1 MKEAYLAICE
11 GSGILLLLISM
22 EVLAMTKVILA
33 DDLTGAL
40 DSGVK
45 FLIKGPVIVQISS
58 CGTSSLLP
66 KDSFVVVN
74 TGTRE
79 MKPEKAKGVLTR
91 IIDSLAIDNGKTL
104 LFKKIDS
111 NMRGNVGAEL
121 EAIYASS
128 DFKNFL
134 LCPANPPQ
142 GRKVQNARVY
152 LDNRPLSEKSISEI
166 LASQTNLPVRHLS
179 IRETQSLAD
188 HPNDF
193 AEILNRFPII
203 SFDAVDLKTLLFGAK
218 LLKCAQQFNRKILPV
233 GSAGFASA
241 LALLDIISTSSVL
254 LVSGSIHPKSIGQVE
269 KLLDQIDSSL
279 RVVVLGNEE
288 DVGYAVLTRLQ
299 QQGRCAVINSLD
311 PYPDEC
317 LFLEVIKN
325 LGRLLSTKPP
335 ELILVNGGETASA
348 LLEGLG
354 VSHLE
359 VQGELENG
367 VVLSKSP
374 SFYFVSKSGG
384 FGDEDTL
391 LTMATLGGFVT

>member
-1 MKEAYLAICE
+1 
-11 GSGILLLLISM
+11 
-22 EVLAMTKVILA
+22 MTKVILA

-45 FLIKGPVIVQISS
+45 FLVKGPVIVQNSS
-58 CGTSSLLP
+58 YETPNQLP
-66 KDSFVVVN
+66 KDSFVVLN
-74 TGTRE
+74 TRTRE
-79 MKPEKAKGVLTR
+79 MKPEEAKNVLMR
-91 IIDSLAIDNGKTL
+91 IVDSLTMDNGKTL

-121 EAIYASS
+121 EAIHISS

-142 GRKVQNARVY
+142 GRKVQDAKVY
-152 LDNRPLSEKSISEI
+152 LNDKPLSEKTISEI
-166 LASQTNLPVRHLS
+166 LVSQTDLPVRHLS
-179 IRETQSLAD
+179 VGETQSLVD

-193 AEILNRFPII
+193 AEMLNRFPII
-203 SFDAVDLKTLLFGAK
+203 SFDAVDLKSLLLGAK

-241 LALLDIISTSSVL
+241 LALLDIISTSSAL

-269 KLLDQIDSSL
+269 KLLNRVDSSL
-279 RVVVLGNEE
+279 RIVVLGNEE
-288 DVGYAVLTRLQ
+288 DVGRAVLTRLQ
-299 QQGRCAVINSLD
+299 QQGRCAVINSFD
-311 PYPDEC
+311 PYPDEF
-317 LFLEVIKN
+317 LFLEVIRK
-325 LGRLLSTKPP
+325 LGRFLSKEPP
-335 ELILVNGGETASA
+335 ELILVNGGETANA

-359 VQGELENG
+359 IQGELENG

-374 SFYFVSKSGG
+374 SFYFISKSGG
-384 FGDEDTL
+384 FGNEDTL